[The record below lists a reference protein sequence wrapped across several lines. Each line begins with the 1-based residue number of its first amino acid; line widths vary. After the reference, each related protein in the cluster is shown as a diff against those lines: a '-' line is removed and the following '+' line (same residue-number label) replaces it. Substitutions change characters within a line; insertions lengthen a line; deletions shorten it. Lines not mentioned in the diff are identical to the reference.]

1 MGDRRRFREFAAFID
16 RTFPTAVTVADVAG
30 GCGELAFRLHELGKR
45 TVIIDP
51 RDATFPRWVHRT
63 LRKRAV
69 RTGAFP
75 HLERVHKDI
84 EQVDLRGF
92 DLIVALHPDE
102 ATEPALRAAVRHDV
116 DFAIVPCCVFPCDG
130 IKRSREEWVTYLAAL
145 APGTHVATLPISGT
159 NIVLWRKRD
168 GPLGGQRA
176 DQ

>member
-16 RTFPTAVTVADVAG
+16 RTFPTALTVADVAG

-69 RTGAFP
+69 RTGTLP
-75 HLERVHKDI
+75 RLERVPKDI

-116 DFAIVPCCVFPCDG
+116 DFAIVPCCVFPLDG
-130 IKRSREEWVTYLAAL
+130 VKRSKREWLDYLMSL
-145 APGTHVATLPISGT
+145 APDIRTAELPIAGD
-159 NIVLWRKRD
+159 NVIL
-168 GPLGGQRA
+168 
-176 DQ
+176 